1 MERGLLR
8 TCIAA
13 GPGALFISVWFA
25 SVGRSQQPVPVSR
38 LEKPLAE
45 FPEGFSSLNALR
57 ELPDGRVMVLERC
70 ESVVVLLDFAARR
83 FTQVARTGAGP
94 GEYVRAAAL
103 WALPGDSSAIY
114 DRANLRFL
122 VIDPTGKP
130 GRFFRAPQSL
140 ATRVGGFAVEA
151 PFTVRGT
158 DGRGRFYA
166 RQAGRRAT
174 EKGIVQDD
182 SVPVERWD
190 PLSGRRDTV
199 GFYRVLRGGLV
210 KDFTEPPFSTVIE
223 WAVSPAGDVALVYP
237 HDYHVEFI
245 SPAGARKIGKPNP
258 WTRVRLGKAHKER
271 YRKEQQASVCAS
283 STSKIGFV
291 PNVEKGK
298 VDVVE
303 LRGGEEPKEWPEHL
317 PPFLRSAVSFSPD
330 GMLWVH
336 RTGEVGEAPTYD
348 LIDSTGRV
356 VRRILLQ
363 PGSKLLGFGK
373 SRIFIARVDR
383 DDLQYVQVFP
393 SQALTASVPRSP

>member
-1 MERGLLR
+1 M
-8 TCIAA
+8 
-13 GPGALFISVWFA
+13 
-25 SVGRSQQPVPVSR
+25 PVSR
-38 LEKPLAE
+38 LDKPLAE
-45 FPEGFSSLNALR
+45 FPEGFSSLTALR

-70 ESVVVLLDFAARR
+70 ESMVLRLDFAARR

-94 GEYVRAAAL
+94 GEYVRASAL
-103 WALPGDSSAIY
+103 WPLPGDSAAIY

-130 GRFFRAPQSL
+130 GTFFRAPQNL
-140 ATRVGGFAVEA
+140 VTRVGRFAVDA

-174 EKGIVQDD
+174 ARGIVEDD

-190 PLSGRRDTV
+190 PSSGRRDTV
-199 GFYRVLRGGLV
+199 GFYRLLRGGLV
-210 KDFTEPPFSTVIE
+210 KDFTEPPFSPLVE
-223 WAVSPAGDVALVYP
+223 WAVSPAGEVAFVYP

-245 SPAGARKIGKPNP
+245 SPAGARRIGKPNP
-258 WTRVRLGKAHKER
+258 WTPVRLGRAHQQQ
-271 YRKEQQASVCAS
+271 YRKDQQASVCAS
-283 STSKIGFV
+283 GTSRIGFV

-303 LRGGEEPKEWPEHL
+303 LRAAQEPKEWPDHL

-330 GMLWVH
+330 GMLWVQ

-356 VRRILLQ
+356 VRRVLLQ
-363 PGSKLLGFGK
+363 PGSRLLGFGEG
-373 SRIFIARVDR
+373 RIYIVRTDR
-383 DDLQYVQVFP
+383 DDLQYVQVF
-393 SQALTASVPRSP
+393 SGQALTASVPKRQ